1 MSNFF
6 DIELIDVNENVE
18 NFQFTKVSK
27 QDLEGIISSIEE
39 NKSYFKFK
47 SLDGFVILDR
57 QFFRGLIY
65 VPHVERQK
73 SVVEETLES
82 AEEIGKINVKN
93 KHKVKL

>member
-1 MSNFF
+1 MSIFF
-6 DIELIDVNENVE
+6 DIELIDVSENVE

-27 QDLEGIISSIEE
+27 EDLEGIIKALEE
-39 NKSYFKFK
+39 NQSTFKFK

-57 QFFRGLIY
+57 KFFRGLIY
-65 VPHVERQK
+65 IPHVERQK

-82 AEEIGKINVKN
+82 AEEIGKITVKN